1 MIEKVSRTK
10 GGTILVQVGEIVP
23 DFTLASTEGKEVS
36 LSDFRGKN
44 VVLYFYPKD
53 NTPGCTT
60 ESCDFRDA
68 YEQFQ
73 NLNTVILGVS
83 RDSIKSHD
91 KFIEK
96 YQLPFALLS
105 DPDAKVCEQF
115 GVYKEKTM
123 FGKKAMGIERSTFV
137 LDQEGKLVQE
147 YRKVKVKD
155 HVQEALRFVE
165 EHLA

>member
-1 MIEKVSRTK
+1 M
-10 GGTILVQVGEIVP
+10 VQVGEHVP

-36 LSDFRGKN
+36 LSNFRGKN

-73 NLNTVILGVS
+73 NLNTVILGIS
-83 RDSIKSHD
+83 RDSIKSHE

-137 LDQEGKLVQE
+137 LDQEGKLVKE

-155 HVQEALRFVE
+155 HVQEALRYVE